1 MILSTVVIRQL
12 VSRDEH
18 IWLETIICLT
28 VAQTRI
34 VSMDVTMSR
43 MKKKM
48 FFFQTWKKMNY
59 LHSQNLQVPL
69 TLVGSLQFICV
80 KQWMTHAFYVKLL
93 KKHANTNMNEFN
105 DHHIPTSTD
114 YMICSYLQKT
124 FDNIYQVTFSA
135 S

>member
-80 KQWMTHAFYVKLL
+80 KQWMTHAFYVKFL
-93 KKHANTNMNEFN
+93 KKHMEIPIWMNLM
-105 DHHIPTSTD
+105 IITSPQVLTTW
-114 YMICSYLQKT
+114 YAVTYKKHLTT
-124 FDNIYQVTFSA
+124 FTR
-135 S
+135 